1 MAPTQVVIIP
11 IPGRSEDD
19 DQAVRE
25 AVERLRAELSPRLRV
40 EADWSDNRP
49 GWKFNEWELRG
60 VPVRLEVGPR
70 DVKQGQVRVVRRD
83 TRDKQDVALDAL
95 AETLAMLLDDIQ
107 ASLFQRALDFR
118 QANTHTVDD
127 YEAFKRQLEAQPG
140 FLRARWCGSAECEA
154 RVKDETGAT
163 IRCLPLDEP
172 DDPGPCLLC
181 GRQGPRR
188 ALFARAY

>member
-1 MAPTQVVIIP
+1 VVIIP

-19 DQAVRE
+19 DRAVKE
-25 AVERLRAELSPRLRV
+25 AVERLRADLASRFRV
-40 EADWSDNRP
+40 DVDWTDNRP

-60 VPVRLEVGPR
+60 VPIRVEAGPR

-83 TRDKQDVALDAL
+83 TRDKQDVALESL
-95 AETLAMLLDDIQ
+95 ADSLATLLDDVQ
-107 ASLFQRALDFR
+107 ASLFRRAVEFR
-118 QANTHTVDD
+118 EANTHPIDD
-127 YEAFKRQLEAQPG
+127 YEAFKRQLETRPG
-140 FLRARWCGSAECEA
+140 FLRARWCGNADCEA

-172 DDPGPCLLC
+172 DDPGPCLIC
-181 GRQGPRR
+181 GGQSQRR